1 MAMLFKSILY
11 RVFKDKKAATKEWAY
26 ACIT

>member
-1 MAMLFKSILY
+1 MAILFKSISY

-26 ACIT
+26 ASIT